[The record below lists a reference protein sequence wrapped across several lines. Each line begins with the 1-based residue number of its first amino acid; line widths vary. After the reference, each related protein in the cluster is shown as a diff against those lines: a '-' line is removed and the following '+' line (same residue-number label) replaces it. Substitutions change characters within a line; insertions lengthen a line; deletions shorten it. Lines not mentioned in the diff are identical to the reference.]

1 MYDEGDRPSGWRP
14 HAGLSETG
22 GVIWRSHNPS
32 EGAQRLHLERKADGC
47 LRPDWRLEEE
57 RWSGRYVDRGLGD
70 YVGVEDCV
78 SGEAMGVSLLI
89 SCHPWKETDIRE
101 SHDNSLSET
110 ELAALAAYGAA
121 SITRTCSRLAYQ
133 KKGRGL
139 QASDLSLEVPTAF
152 NLLFGDD
159 DSKEPKL

>member
-1 MYDEGDRPSGWRP
+1 
-14 HAGLSETG
+14 
-22 GVIWRSHNPS
+22 
-32 EGAQRLHLERKADGC
+32 
-47 LRPDWRLEEE
+47 
-57 RWSGRYVDRGLGD
+57 
-70 YVGVEDCV
+70 
-78 SGEAMGVSLLI
+78 MGVSLLI